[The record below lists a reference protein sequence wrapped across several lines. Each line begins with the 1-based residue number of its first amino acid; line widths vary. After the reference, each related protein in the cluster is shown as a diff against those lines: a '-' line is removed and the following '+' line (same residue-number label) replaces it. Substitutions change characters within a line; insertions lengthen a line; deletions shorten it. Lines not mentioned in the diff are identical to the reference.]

1 MKIYS
6 KILFILII
14 LFLYSC
20 SKDDKKI
27 QNIIEGENIEL
38 QMIDAYSKGLK
49 ALEQGD
55 VLFAAK
61 KFSEAEL
68 LYPQSEWAPRAALMN
83 AYSYYQ
89 QNYYGDA
96 INSLER
102 FLKHYP
108 KYSQVSYANYLLGI
122 CYYESI
128 VDEKKDLTPLIKAEE
143 IFKHVVRKYPDTDFA
158 LDAKYKLDL
167 IHETLAAK
175 ELYIAKYYLSR
186 GKWIPAIN
194 RLKIIVKEYDTTIYI
209 EESLH
214 RLVEVHYKIGLED
227 EAKKYASLLGYN
239 YESSEWYGA
248 TFKVFN
254 KEYETQ
260 KRKPTNKNF
269 ILKRIKK
276 LFD

>member
-14 LFLYSC
+14 LFLHSC

-143 IFKHVVRKYPDTDFA
+143 IFKE
-158 LDAKYKLDL
+158 
-167 IHETLAAK
+167 I
-175 ELYIAKYYLSR
+175 
-186 GKWIPAIN
+186 
-194 RLKIIVKEYDTTIYI
+194 
-209 EESLH
+209 
-214 RLVEVHYKIGLED
+214 
-227 EAKKYASLLGYN
+227 
-239 YESSEWYGA
+239 
-248 TFKVFN
+248 
-254 KEYETQ
+254 
-260 KRKPTNKNF
+260 KRK
-269 ILKRIKK
+269 
-276 LFD
+276 